1 MPYKGINT
9 SAYSV
14 ECVCLQARDAH
25 LDESGSDKRDY
36 LRKYACSLCGKPPV
50 CHELLAR
57 GEHVSVIAFT
67 SMAEVL
73 DCQIAHGSVNGE
85 VFYDLLRQL
94 FYHIYCHSTRGRW
107 ESSCSGSGGPA
118 GMSSKPCQSQESN
131 QGSDT

>member
-57 GEHVSVIAFT
+57 GEHVSVIVFM

-85 VFYDLLRQL
+85 VFYNLLRQL
-94 FYHIYCHSTRGRW
+94 FYHIYCHSTEPPTQHSYLG
-107 ESSCSGSGGPA
+107 
-118 GMSSKPCQSQESN
+118 
-131 QGSDT
+131 